1 MSLVGAKV
9 LRKEDPRLLSGTGTF
24 VDDLAPPR
32 CAFAEFVTSTE
43 AHAEITAIDAREAL
57 RMPGVLGV
65 WTAADLVDH
74 PDLPGGL
81 PDLERPVLA
90 RNVVRFAGEPV
101 AVVVAED
108 RYVAADA
115 VAAVEVEYRPLPVV
129 TTVEAASA
137 ADAPVLFAA
146 HGSNVVTVVPT
157 MDDLER
163 RFERCDDRAH
173 LHVVNQR
180 CAAVPIEAM
189 ACLADWGADGLTLW
203 ATFQAP
209 HHLRNYL
216 ATWLDVPQTQCRVIA
231 PDVGGGFGSKIVWYP
246 ELFLAPLLS
255 RWTRRPVKFAQT
267 RSEAMLQMAHG
278 RDQVHD
284 IDVGFDRDGT
294 IKALRL
300 VVSQNL
306 GAYPDPTGLGLAVL
320 TTWMAAGCYRIPEV
334 STSFRTVVT
343 NTTPVAAYRGAGRPE
358 AAFSVERIVDLV
370 ARRTGRDPAEVRRK
384 NFVPPGAFPY
394 ETHNEPVVYDSGDFP
409 AALDECLRLLRYD
422 ERRAEQAGR
431 RAAIAAAPDTALYTG
446 EPDTAA
452 PDTGGPESSEPLIG
466 IGLSCWLEIAGF
478 GPNGSLEGFGH
489 LASWESAQVRIQPD
503 GSAIVFAGSS
513 PHGQGHE
520 TTFAQIASDEL
531 GIPFDRIQV
540 RFGDTAT
547 VLQGIGTMGS
557 RGVPTTGSAVKVVS
571 QRVLDRAKKIAAHL
585 LEAAEADLEVQ
596 DNAFNVRGSP
606 GKKVSWGDVA
616 WASFQPLRLPEELPA
631 GSLEE
636 RLYQESPNFSYP
648 SGAYGC
654 VVRIDPTTGEVTIDD
669 MVLVDDCGTVIN
681 PLLAEGQVHGGVAQ
695 GIAQALFEGVVYE
708 PDSGQPITA
717 NLLDYLVP
725 SAPDLPGYTA
735 GRITTPC
742 PNNPLGAKGI
752 GESGAVG
759 APAAVVNAIVDA
771 LAPFGVEHVDMPV
784 TPEKVWRLIH
794 GAERGGSQR

>member
-9 LRKEDPRLLSGTGTF
+9 LRKEDPRLLSGSGTF

-32 CAFAEFVTSTE
+32 CAFAAFVASSE
-43 AHAEITAIDAREAL
+43 AHARITHIDVRAAL
-57 RMPGVLGV
+57 RMEGVLGV
-65 WTAADLVDH
+65 YTAADLVDY

-81 PDLERPVLA
+81 EGLERPALA
-90 RNVVRFAGEPV
+90 RNVVRFVGEPI

-108 RYVAADA
+108 RYLAADA
-115 VAAVEVEYRPLPVV
+115 VAAVDVGYEPLAVV
-129 TTVEAASA
+129 TTIEEAST
-137 ADAPVLFAA
+137 DETLLFPRK
-146 HGSNVVTVVPT
+146 GSNVVTVVPT

-163 RFERCDDRAH
+163 ELERADQRAR
-173 LHVVNQR
+173 LHIVNQR
-180 CAAVPIEAM
+180 CAAVPIEAS
-189 ACLADWGADGLTLW
+189 AVLADWKPEGLTVW
-203 ATFQAP
+203 ATVQAP

-216 ATWLDVPQTQCRVIA
+216 ASWLDIAQSQCRVIA

-246 ELFLAPLLS
+246 ELFVVPLLS
-255 RWTRRPVKFAQT
+255 RLLRRPVKFAQT
-267 RSEAMLQMAHG
+267 RSEAMVQMAHG

-284 IDVGFDRDGT
+284 IEVGFDDDAR

-300 VVSQNL
+300 VISQNL

-320 TTWMAAGCYRIPEV
+320 TSWMAAGCYRIPKV

-358 AAFSVERIVDLV
+358 AAYSIERIVDVV
-370 ARRTGRDPAEVRRK
+370 ARRTGIDPAEVRRR
-384 NFVPPGAFPY
+384 NFIPPSAFPY

-409 AALDECLRLLRYD
+409 AALEECLRLLRYD
-422 ERRAEQAGR
+422 ERRAEQAAR
-431 RAAIAAAPDTALYTG
+431 RADPRAPL
-446 EPDTAA
+446 
-452 PDTGGPESSEPLIG
+452 LG

-503 GSAIVFAGSS
+503 GSAIVFVGSS

-531 GIPFDRIQV
+531 GISYDRIHL

-557 RGVPTTGSAVKVVS
+557 RGVPTGGSAVKMS
-571 QRVLDRAKKIAAHL
+571 SARVLAKAKKIAAHL
-585 LEAAEADLEVQ
+585 LEASEHDLEVG
-596 DNAFNVRGSP
+596 DDAFFVKGTP
-606 GKKVSWGDVA
+606 GKNVSWGDVA
-616 WASFQPLRLPEELPA
+616 WASFQPLRLPPELQA
-631 GSLEE
+631 GSLEDH
-636 RLYQESPNFSYP
+636 LYQESPNFSYP

-654 VVRIDPTTGEVTIDD
+654 VVEIDRDTGDVSILD

-695 GIAQALFEGVVYE
+695 GIAQALFESVCYAPE
-708 PDSGQPITA
+708 TGQPVTA
-717 NLLDYLVP
+717 TLLDYLVP
-725 SAPDLPGYTA
+725 TAPDLPDYTA
-735 GRITTPC
+735 GRITTLC

-759 APAAVVNAIVDA
+759 APAAVVNAVVDA
-771 LAPFGVEHVDMPV
+771 LAPFGVDHIDMPV
-784 TPEKVWRLIH
+784 TPEKVWRILQQPIDQE
-794 GAERGGSQR
+794 ARP

>member
-9 LRKEDPRLLSGTGTF
+9 LRKEDPRLLAGTGTF

-32 CAFAEFVTSTE
+32 CAFAAFVASSE
-43 AHAEITAIDAREAL
+43 AHARITHIDVRAAL
-57 RMPGVLGV
+57 RMEGVLGV
-65 WTAADLVDH
+65 YTAADLVDY

-81 PDLERPVLA
+81 EGLERPALA
-90 RNVVRFAGEPV
+90 RNVVRFVGEPI
-101 AVVVAED
+101 AIVVAED
-108 RYVAADA
+108 RYLAADA
-115 VAAVEVEYRPLPVV
+115 VAAVEVGYEALPVV
-129 TTVEAASA
+129 TSIEEAST
-137 ADAPVLFAA
+137 DETVLFPRK
-146 HGSNVVTVVPT
+146 GSNVVTVVPT

-163 RFERCDDRAH
+163 ELERADQRAH
-173 LHVVNQR
+173 LHIVNQR
-180 CAAVPIEAM
+180 CAAVPIEAS
-189 ACLADWGADGLTLW
+189 AVLADWKPEGLTVW
-203 ATFQAP
+203 ATVQAP

-216 ATWLDVPQTQCRVIA
+216 ASWLDIAQSQCRVIA

-246 ELFLAPLLS
+246 ELFVVPLLS
-255 RWTRRPVKFAQT
+255 KLLRRPVKFAQT
-267 RSEAMLQMAHG
+267 RSEAMVQMAHG

-284 IDVGFDRDGT
+284 IEVGFDDDAR

-300 VVSQNL
+300 VISQNL

-320 TTWMAAGCYRIPEV
+320 TSWMAAGCYRIPKV

-358 AAFSVERIVDLV
+358 AAYSIERIVDVV
-370 ARRTGRDPAEVRRK
+370 ARRTGIDPAEVRRR
-384 NFVPPGAFPY
+384 NFIPPSAFPY

-409 AALDECLRLLRYD
+409 AALEECLRLLRYD
-422 ERRAEQAGR
+422 ERRAEQVAR
-431 RAAIAAAPDTALYTG
+431 RSDPQA
-446 EPDTAA
+446 
-452 PDTGGPESSEPLIG
+452 PLIG

-503 GSAIVFAGSS
+503 GSAIVFVGSS

-531 GIPFDRIQV
+531 GISYDRIHL

-557 RGVPTTGSAVKVVS
+557 RGVPTGGSAVKVS
-571 QRVLDRAKKIAAHL
+571 SARVLAKAKKIAAHL
-585 LEAAEADLEVQ
+585 LEASEHDLEVG
-596 DNAFNVRGSP
+596 DDAFFVKGTP
-606 GKKVSWGDVA
+606 GKNVSWGDVA
-616 WASFQPLRLPEELPA
+616 WASFQPLRLPPELQA
-631 GSLEE
+631 GSLEDH
-636 RLYQESPNFSYP
+636 LYQESPNFSYP

-654 VVRIDPTTGEVTIDD
+654 VVEIDRDTGDVTILD

-695 GIAQALFEGVVYE
+695 GIAQALFESVRYAPE
-708 PDSGQPITA
+708 TGQPVTGT
-717 NLLDYLVP
+717 LLDYLVP
-725 SAPDLPGYTA
+725 TAADLPEYTA
-735 GRITTPC
+735 GRITTLC

-759 APAAVVNAIVDA
+759 APAAVVNAVVDA
-771 LAPFGVEHVDMPV
+771 LAPFGVDHIDMPV
-784 TPEKVWRLIH
+784 TPEKVWRILQQPIDRE
-794 GAERGGSQR
+794 ART

>member
-24 VDDLAPPR
+24 VDDLAPPG
-32 CAFAEFVTSTE
+32 CAFAQFVVSTE
-43 AHAEITAIDAREAL
+43 AHAEIVAIDARTAL
-57 RMPGVLGV
+57 KMPGVLGV
-65 WTAADLVDH
+65 WTAADLVDY

-90 RNVVRFAGEPV
+90 RNTVRFAGEPV

-108 RYVAADA
+108 RYLAADA
-115 VAAVEVEYRPLPVV
+115 VAAIEVEYRALPVV
-129 TTVEAASA
+129 TTIEDAAA
-137 ADAPVLFAA
+137 PDAPVLFAH
-146 HGSNVVTVVPT
+146 HGSNVATVVPT

-163 RFERCDDRAH
+163 ELERSHGRAH
-173 LHVVNQR
+173 LHLVNQR

-189 ACLADWGADGLTLW
+189 ACLADWAADGLTMW

-216 ATWLDVPQTQCRVIA
+216 ATWLDVPQTRCRIIA

-255 RWTRRPVKFAQT
+255 KWTRRPVKFAQT
-267 RSEAMLQMAHG
+267 RSEAMTQMAHG

-284 IDVGFDRDGT
+284 VDIGFDRDGT
-294 IKALRL
+294 ITALRF
-300 VVSQNL
+300 VISQNL

-320 TTWMAAGCYRIPEV
+320 TSWMAAGCYRIPKV

-358 AAFSVERIVDLV
+358 AAYSIERIIDVV
-370 ARRTGRDPAEVRRK
+370 ARRTGLDPAEVRRR
-384 NFVPPGAFPY
+384 NFIPPSAFPY

-409 AALDECLRLLRYD
+409 AALDECLRLLDYD
-422 ERRAEQAGR
+422 ARRAEQASR
-431 RAAIAAAPDTALYTG
+431 RDDPTAPL
-446 EPDTAA
+446 
-452 PDTGGPESSEPLIG
+452 LG

-489 LASWESAQVRIQPD
+489 LGSWESAQVRVQPD
-503 GSAIVFAGSS
+503 GSAIVFVGSS

-531 GIPFDRIQV
+531 GISFDRIEV
-540 RFGDTAT
+540 RHGDTAT
-547 VLQGIGTMGS
+547 VLQGVGTMGS
-557 RGVPTTGSAVKVVS
+557 RGVPTSGSAVKVAS
-571 QRVLDRAKKIAAHL
+571 TRVLERAKKIAAHL
-585 LEAAEADLEVQ
+585 LEASELDLEVG
-596 DNAFNVRGSP
+596 DDAFNVRGSP

-616 WASFQPLRLPEELPA
+616 WASFQPLRLPPELAA

-636 RLYQESPNFSYP
+636 RLFQESPNFSYP

-654 VVRIDPTTGEVTIDD
+654 VVSIDRDTGDVTILD

-695 GIAQALFEGVVYE
+695 GISQALYESVVYA
-708 PDSGQPITA
+708 PGTGQPITA

-735 GRITTPC
+735 GRITTLC

-759 APAAVVNAIVDA
+759 APAAVVNAVVDA

-784 TPEKVWRLIH
+784 TPEKVWRILH
-794 GAERGGSQR
+794 ESSAATGEVR

>member
-1 MSLVGAKV
+1 MSLVGARV

-24 VDDLAPPR
+24 VDDLSPAR
-32 CAFAEFVTSTE
+32 CAFAMFVGSSE
-43 AHAEITAIDAREAL
+43 AHARITHIDVRAAL
-57 RMPGVLGV
+57 KMEGVLGV
-65 WTAADLVDH
+65 WTAADFVDY

-81 PDLERPVLA
+81 DGLERPALA
-90 RNVVRFAGEPV
+90 RNIVRFVGEPV

-108 RYVAADA
+108 RYLAADA
-115 VAAVEVEYRPLPVV
+115 AAEVVIGYESLPVH
-129 TTVEAASA
+129 TTIAEAA
-137 ADAPVLFAA
+137 ADGAELLFPRR
-146 HGSNVVTVVPT
+146 GSNVITIVP
-157 MDDLER
+157 MLDDLER
-163 RFERCDDRAH
+163 DLERADQRAH
-173 LHVVNQR
+173 LRIVNQR

-189 ACLADWGADGLTLW
+189 ACLADWKPDGLTMW
-203 ATFQAP
+203 ATVQAP

-216 ATWLDVPQTQCRVIA
+216 ASWLDIAQSQCRVIA

-246 ELFLAPLLS
+246 ELFLMPVLSKLL
-255 RWTRRPVKFAQT
+255 RRPVKFSQT
-267 RSEAMLQMAHG
+267 RSEAMVQMAHG

-284 IDVGFDRDGT
+284 LDVGFDRDGT
-294 IKALRL
+294 IKALRF
-300 VVSQNL
+300 VISQNL

-320 TTWMAAGCYRIPEV
+320 TSWMAAGCYKIPKV

-358 AAFSVERIVDLV
+358 AAFSIERIVDLV
-370 ARRTGRDPAEVRRK
+370 AQRTGLDPAEVRRR
-384 NFVPPGAFPY
+384 NFIQPSAFPY

-409 AALDECLRLLRYD
+409 AALAECLRLMRYD
-422 ERRAEQAGR
+422 ERRAEQAAR
-431 RAAIAAAPDTALYTG
+431 RNDPTAPL
-446 EPDTAA
+446 
-452 PDTGGPESSEPLIG
+452 LG

-503 GSAIVFAGSS
+503 GSAIVFVGSS

-531 GIPFDRIQV
+531 GISFDRIHL

-557 RGVPTTGSAVKVVS
+557 RGVPTSGSAVKMTS
-571 QRVLDRAKKIAAHL
+571 TRVLARAKKIAAHL
-585 LEAAEADLEVQ
+585 LEASEHDLEVA
-596 DNAFNVRGSP
+596 DDAFFVRGTP
-606 GKKVSWGDVA
+606 GKNVSWGDVA
-616 WASFQPLRLPEELPA
+616 WASFQPLRLPPELQA

-636 RLYQESPNFSYP
+636 HLYQESPNFSYP

-654 VVRIDPTTGEVTIDD
+654 VVEIDRDTGEVSIVD

-695 GIAQALFEGVVYE
+695 GIAQALFESVRYTPGT
-708 PDSGQPITA
+708 GQPVTA
-717 NLLDYLVP
+717 SLLDYLVP
-725 SAPDLPGYTA
+725 TAADLPEYTA
-735 GRITTPC
+735 GRITTLC

-759 APAAVVNAIVDA
+759 APAAVVNAVVDA
-771 LAPFGVEHVDMPV
+771 LAPFGVEHLDMPV
-784 TPEKVWRLIH
+784 TPEAVWRIIQ
-794 GAERGGSQR
+794 EVR

>member
-9 LRKEDPRLLSGTGTF
+9 LRKEDPRLLSGSGTF

-32 CAFAEFVTSTE
+32 CAFAAFVASSE
-43 AHAEITAIDAREAL
+43 AHARITHIDVRAAL
-57 RMPGVLGV
+57 RMEGVLGV
-65 WTAADLVDH
+65 YTAADLVDY

-81 PDLERPVLA
+81 EGLERPALA
-90 RNVVRFAGEPV
+90 RNVVRFVGEPI

-108 RYVAADA
+108 RYLAADA
-115 VAAVEVEYRPLPVV
+115 VAAVDVGYEPLAVV
-129 TTVEAASA
+129 TTIEEAST
-137 ADAPVLFAA
+137 DETLLFPRK
-146 HGSNVVTVVPT
+146 GSNVVTVVPT

-163 RFERCDDRAH
+163 ELERADQRAR
-173 LHVVNQR
+173 LHIVNQR
-180 CAAVPIEAM
+180 CAAVPIEAS
-189 ACLADWGADGLTLW
+189 AVLADWKPEGLTVW
-203 ATFQAP
+203 ATVQAP

-216 ATWLDVPQTQCRVIA
+216 ASWLDIAQSQCRVIA

-246 ELFLAPLLS
+246 ELFVVPLLS
-255 RWTRRPVKFAQT
+255 RLLRRPVKFAQT
-267 RSEAMLQMAHG
+267 RSEAMVQMAHG

-284 IDVGFDRDGT
+284 IEVGFDDDAR

-300 VVSQNL
+300 VISQNL

-320 TTWMAAGCYRIPEV
+320 TSWMAAGCYRIPKV

-358 AAFSVERIVDLV
+358 AAYSIERIVDVV
-370 ARRTGRDPAEVRRK
+370 ARRTGIDPAEVRRR
-384 NFVPPGAFPY
+384 NFIPPSAFPY

-409 AALDECLRLLRYD
+409 AALEECLRLLRYD
-422 ERRAEQAGR
+422 ERRAEQEAR
-431 RAAIAAAPDTALYTG
+431 RADPRAPL
-446 EPDTAA
+446 
-452 PDTGGPESSEPLIG
+452 LG

-503 GSAIVFAGSS
+503 GSAIVFVGSS

-531 GIPFDRIQV
+531 GISYDRIHL

-557 RGVPTTGSAVKVVS
+557 RGVPTGGSAVKMS
-571 QRVLDRAKKIAAHL
+571 SARVLAKAKKIAAHL
-585 LEAAEADLEVQ
+585 LEASEHDLEVG
-596 DNAFNVRGSP
+596 DDAFFVKGTP
-606 GKKVSWGDVA
+606 GKNVSWGDVA
-616 WASFQPLRLPEELPA
+616 WASFQPLRLPPELQA
-631 GSLEE
+631 GSLEDH
-636 RLYQESPNFSYP
+636 LYQESPNFSYP

-654 VVRIDPTTGEVTIDD
+654 VVEIDRDTGDVSILD

-695 GIAQALFEGVVYE
+695 GIAQALFESVCYAPE
-708 PDSGQPITA
+708 TGQPVTA
-717 NLLDYLVP
+717 TLLDYLVP
-725 SAPDLPGYTA
+725 TAPDLPDYTA
-735 GRITTPC
+735 GRITTLC

-759 APAAVVNAIVDA
+759 APAAVVNAVVDA
-771 LAPFGVEHVDMPV
+771 LAPFGVDHIDMPV
-784 TPEKVWRLIH
+784 TPEKVWRILQQPIDQE
-794 GAERGGSQR
+794 ARP

>member
-1 MSLVGAKV
+1 MSLVGARV

-24 VDDLAPPR
+24 VDDLSPANG
-32 CAFAEFVTSTE
+32 AFAMFVASAE
-43 AHAEITAIDAREAL
+43 AHARITHIDVRAALAIE
-57 RMPGVLGV
+57 GVLGV
-65 WTAADLVDH
+65 FTAADFVDY

-81 PDLERPVLA
+81 AGLERPALA
-90 RNVVRFAGEPV
+90 RNIVRFVGEPV
-101 AVVVAED
+101 AVVVADD
-108 RYVAADA
+108 RYIAADA
-115 VAAVEVEYRPLPVV
+115 AAAVDIGYEPLPVA
-129 TTVEAASA
+129 TSIDEASA
-137 ADAPVLFAA
+137 SDATVLFPR
-146 HGSNVVTVVPT
+146 HGSNIITVVP
-157 MDDLER
+157 MLDDLER
-163 RFERCDDRAH
+163 ELERADQRAH
-173 LHVVNQR
+173 LRIVNQR
-180 CAAVPIEAM
+180 CAAVPIEPI
-189 ACLADWGADGLTLW
+189 ACLADWRADGLTMW

-216 ATWLDVPQTQCRVIA
+216 ASWLDIPQSSCRVIA
-231 PDVGGGFGSKIVWYP
+231 PDVGGGFGAKIVWYP

-255 RWTRRPVKFAQT
+255 KLTRRPVKFAQT
-267 RSEAMLQMAHG
+267 RSEAMVQMSHG

-284 IDVGFDRDGT
+284 LDVGFDSDGT
-294 IKALRL
+294 IKALRF
-300 VVSQNL
+300 VISQNL

-320 TTWMAAGCYRIPEV
+320 TSWMAAGCYKIPKV

-358 AAFSVERIVDLV
+358 AAYSIERIVDLV
-370 ARRTGRDPAEVRRK
+370 ARRTGLDPAEVRRR
-384 NFVPPGAFPY
+384 NFIPPSAFPY

-409 AALDECLRLLRYD
+409 AALAECLRLMRYD
-422 ERRAEQAGR
+422 ERRAEQAR
-431 RAAIAAAPDTALYTG
+431 RRTDGSNKLPDKL
-446 EPDTAA
+446 
-452 PDTGGPESSEPLIG
+452 LG

-503 GSAIVFAGSS
+503 GSAIVFVGSS

-531 GIPFDRIQV
+531 GISFDRIHL

-557 RGVPTTGSAVKVVS
+557 RGVPTSGSAVKMTS
-571 QRVLDRAKKIAAHL
+571 QRVLGRAKKIAAHL
-585 LEAAEADLEVQ
+585 LEASEHDLEVG
-596 DNAFNVRGSP
+596 DDTFFVKGTP
-606 GKKVSWGDVA
+606 GKNVSWGDVA
-616 WASFQPLRLPEELPA
+616 WASYQPLRLPPELQA

-636 RLYQESPNFSYP
+636 HLYQESPNFSYP

-654 VVRIDPTTGEVTIDD
+654 VVEVDADTGEVEIID

-695 GIAQALFEGVVYE
+695 GIAQALYE
-708 PDSGQPITA
+708 QIQYTPGTGQPVTA
-717 NLLDYLVP
+717 SLLDYLVP
-725 SAPDLPGYTA
+725 TAPDLPEYTA
-735 GRITTPC
+735 GRINTPC

-771 LAPFGVEHVDMPV
+771 LARFGVEHIDMPV
-784 TPEKVWRLIH
+784 TPEKIWRIL
-794 GAERGGSQR
+794 EEQR

>member
-9 LRKEDPRLLSGTGTF
+9 LRKEDPRLLSGAGTF
-24 VDDLAPPR
+24 VDDLLPSR
-32 CAFAEFVTSTE
+32 CAFAELVTSTE
-43 AHAEITAIDAREAL
+43 AHARIVSIDARAAL
-57 RMPGVLGV
+57 AMDGVLGI
-65 WTAADLVDH
+65 WTAADFTEF

-90 RNVVRFAGEPV
+90 RNVVRFVGEPI

-108 RYVAADA
+108 RYLAADA
-115 VAAVEVEYRPLPVV
+115 AAAIEITYDVLPAVTTLDAAVAP
-129 TTVEAASA
+129 
-137 ADAPVLFAA
+137 DAPVLFPH
-146 HGSNVVTVVPT
+146 HGSNVATVVPT

-163 RFERCDDRAH
+163 ELQRCDDRAR
-173 LHVVNQR
+173 LRIVNQR
-180 CAAVPIEAM
+180 CAAVPIEAV
-189 ACLADWGADGLTLW
+189 ACLADWGIDGLTLW

-216 ATWLDVPQTQCRVIA
+216 ATWLDVPQTRCRVIA

-246 ELFLAPLLS
+246 ELFIAPLLS
-255 RWTRRPVKFAQT
+255 KWTRRPVKFAQT
-267 RSEAMLQMAHG
+267 RSQAMVQMAHG
-278 RDQVHD
+278 RAQEHVV
-284 IDVGFDRDGT
+284 DVGFDRDGK

-300 VVSQNL
+300 VVTQDL

-320 TTWMAAGCYRIPEV
+320 TSWMAAGCYKIPKV
-334 STSFRTVVT
+334 ATSFRTVVT

-358 AAFSVERIVDLV
+358 AAYTIERVVDLV
-370 ARRTGRDPAEVRRK
+370 ARRTGLDPADVRRR
-384 NFVPPGAFPY
+384 NFIPPSAFPY

-409 AALDECLRLLRYD
+409 QALDECLRLVGYD
-422 ERRAEQAGR
+422 DIRAEQARR
-431 RAAIAAAPDTALYTG
+431 RADPSAPL
-446 EPDTAA
+446 
-452 PDTGGPESSEPLIG
+452 LG
-466 IGLSCWLEIAGF
+466 IGLSTWLEIAGF

-489 LASWESAQVRIQPD
+489 LASWESAHVRIQPD

-520 TTFAQIASDEL
+520 TTYAQIAADEL
-531 GIPFDRIQV
+531 GISFDRIQV

-557 RGVPTTGSAVKVVS
+557 RGVPTGGSAVKVAS
-571 QRVLDRAKKIAAHL
+571 TRVMDKAKRIAAHL
-585 LEAAEADLEVQ
+585 LEAAEEDLEVA
-596 DNAFNVRGSP
+596 DDSFNVRGSP
-606 GKKVSWGDVA
+606 GKNVSWGDVA
-616 WASFQPLRLPEELPA
+616 WASFQPLRLPPELQA

-648 SGAYGC
+648 SGAYAC
-654 VVRIDPTTGEVTIDD
+654 VVSIDRTTGEVTIEK

-695 GIAQALFEGVVYE
+695 GIAQALFESMVYE
-708 PDSGQPITA
+708 PTTGQPITA

-725 SAPDLPGYTA
+725 SAPDLPEYVA
-735 GRITTPC
+735 GRITTLC

-784 TPEKVWRLIH
+784 TPEKVWQLMEGTR
-794 GAERGGSQR
+794 